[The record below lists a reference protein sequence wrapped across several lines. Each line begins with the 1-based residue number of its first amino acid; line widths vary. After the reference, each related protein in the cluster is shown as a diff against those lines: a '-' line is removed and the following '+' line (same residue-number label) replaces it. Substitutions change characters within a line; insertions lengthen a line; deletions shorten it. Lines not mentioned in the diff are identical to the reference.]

1 MAIQISGT
9 TVVNDSRQLQ
19 NIASLDATTTTTI
32 AAAASSGPPMP
43 ADDYLMFQPEYV
55 QYLAN
60 NSSNKISKNTLNE
73 VTHKNAG
80 NSYAGEGANTL
91 NTFAA
96 GDVIGFTQVFFINP
110 GYAGNVTLQMGV
122 NGVDTSLSLVV
133 TSSGSGNNFFN
144 VDSFPHIDIT
154 QAMVNARSGSSDIL
168 TFWQSSWGIAS
179 GGLISITAKVFRDSA
194 L

>member
-1 MAIQISGT
+1 
-9 TVVNDSRQLQ
+9 
-19 NIASLDATTTTTI
+19 
-32 AAAASSGPPMP
+32 
-43 ADDYLMFQPEYV
+43 MFQPEYV

-60 NSSNKISKNTLNE
+60 NSSNKISKNTA
-73 VTHKNAG
+73 TDITQKNAG
-80 NSYAGEGANTL
+80 NFYVGEGQNAIT
-91 NTFAA
+91 TFAA

-133 TSSGSGNNFFN
+133 TSSGSANNFFN

-154 QAMVNARSGSSDIL
+154 QAMVNARSGSSDII

-179 GGLISITAKVFRDSA
+179 GGLISITTKMYRDSA